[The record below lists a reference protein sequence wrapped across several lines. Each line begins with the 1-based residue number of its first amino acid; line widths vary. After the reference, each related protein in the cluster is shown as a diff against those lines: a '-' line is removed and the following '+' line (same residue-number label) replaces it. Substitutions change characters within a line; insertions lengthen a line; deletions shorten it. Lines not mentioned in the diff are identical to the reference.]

1 MPIYFTFILA
11 FFNRTSVDI
20 GRVIITLYAL
30 KLGAQPFTVGALAAI
45 LSVVP
50 TLLSWQVG
58 RVSDRFG
65 SRWSLMLC
73 TVAGSLGMLVPY
85 VIPRLPSLF
94 VTAMMFGLLAA
105 LSATPMQNLVGLL
118 SKPQDRAKNY
128 SNFGLVVAS
137 ATFAG
142 PLMAGFT
149 FDHAGPDMAC
159 LSLVLLLLVP
169 AVMLVVWGGIIPGG
183 TRTTKPTGS
192 VRALLSE
199 SGLWRVLITSGLV
212 VTCID
217 VFLVYIPIYGYGIG
231 LSASAIGILLA
242 IYSLAAFVA
251 RFFMPFLIERLTVER
266 VLAFSFLIGA
276 VGFILVPLFKFKS
289 ILSLSLVSFLFGLGM
304 GFGQPITLMMTFSGS
319 TQGRSG
325 EAIGLRFTAN
335 NLMRAIGQVLLGSIS
350 SAFGVFSVFWVNAL
364 ILATGWAVIHPRA
377 SFAGRRNPK
386 SVINGSLLAI
396 KRS

>member
-1 MPIYFTFILA
+1 
-11 FFNRTSVDI
+11 
-20 GRVIITLYAL
+20 
-30 KLGAQPFTVGALAAI
+30 
-45 LSVVP
+45 
-50 TLLSWQVG
+50 
-58 RVSDRFG
+58 
-65 SRWSLMLC
+65 
-73 TVAGSLGMLVPY
+73 MLVPY

-94 VTAMMFGLLAA
+94 VTATMYGLLAA
-105 LSATPMQNLVGLL
+105 LSAAPMQNLVGLL
-118 SKPQDRAKNY
+118 SKPQDRVKNY
-128 SNFGLVVAS
+128 SNFSLVVAS

-149 FDHAGPDMAC
+149 FDQAGPDMAC

-169 AVMLVVWGGIIPGG
+169 AAMLVVWGGIIPGG

-199 SGLWRVLITSGLV
+199 SGLWQVLITSGLV

-276 VGFILVPLFKFKS
+276 VSFILVPLFKFKS

-350 SAFGVFSVFWVNAL
+350 SAFGVFSVFWINAL
-364 ILATGWAVIHPRA
+364 ILAAGWAVIHPRA
-377 SFAGRRNPK
+377 VIRRQK
-386 SVINGSLLAI
+386 ES
-396 KRS
+396 